1 MSSIDYQKEIDIALR
16 FAARRVA
23 EHTIFQLTRLEWQ
36 TNVRWES
43 AWIIDIG
50 IRKTPHDPWQKFLF
64 DLALD
69 GRTIDAALL
78 EQLHNE
84 VTAWFTKI
92 KEGTQE

>member
-1 MSSIDYQKEIDIALR
+1 MIDFQKEIDIALR
-16 FAARRVA
+16 HSARYIA
-23 EHTIFQLTRLEWQ
+23 EHTIFNLTRLEWQ

-43 AWIIDIG
+43 RWIIDIG
-50 IRKTPHDPWQKFLF
+50 VRKTSHDVWNNFYF

-84 VTAWFTKI
+84 VTAWFTAI
-92 KEGTQE
+92 KEGTQA